1 MPRTIAMIY
10 ERHVILELMARA
22 EIVFQRHRERGGLP
36 AKGLG

>member
-36 AKGLG
+36 ARGLG